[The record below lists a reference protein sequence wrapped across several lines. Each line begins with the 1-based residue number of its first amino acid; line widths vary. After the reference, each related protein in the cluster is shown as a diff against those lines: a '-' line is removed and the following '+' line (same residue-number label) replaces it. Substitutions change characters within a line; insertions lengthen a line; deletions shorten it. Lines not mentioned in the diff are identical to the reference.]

1 MTAGSSQVHQALA
14 GLAAGAT
21 TVAFLHPLDVVKTRL
36 QVQDGSG
43 PSPAT
48 RGMLD
53 MARTMWATGG
63 VRSLYAGLWPS
74 MVGAGTAWGAYFY
87 LYSLSKRRRS
97 SDERPLSDTDN
108 LLSATEA
115 GVAVSVLTNPI
126 WVVKTRLQLQD
137 KGSSYQKAG
146 ASPLYKGTLDCIKRI
161 IRDEGVAGLYK
172 GLLPS
177 IFLVSH
183 GAIQLTV
190 YEKLKHIGPPAG
202 ESTPKQAMIITE
214 AGMRGAFSK
223 AAATI
228 VTYPSQVMRARL
240 QQRMDTRDLKYTSLV
255 NTFLLTIRREGIKGL
270 YKGLVPNL
278 LRVMPQSGVTFAV
291 YEAVLQALDHY

>member
-1 MTAGSSQVHQALA
+1 MRPELIEYHLCVTDGVHTDVYAFT
-14 GLAAGAT
+14 GL
-21 TVAFLHPLDVVKTRL
+21 L
-36 QVQDGSG
+36 
-43 PSPAT
+43 
-48 RGMLD
+48 
-53 MARTMWATGG
+53 
-63 VRSLYAGLWPS
+63 PS

-87 LYSLSKRRRS
+87 LYSLSRRRRFS
-97 SDERPLSDTDN
+97 EERPLSDADN

-177 IFLVSH
+177 VFLVSH

-190 YEKLKHIGPPAG
+190 YEKLKQIGPPAG
-202 ESTPKQAMIITE
+202 ESTLEQHTMMITE

-223 AAATI
+223 AVATI

-255 NTFLLTIRREGIKGL
+255 HTFLLTTQREGIKGL

>member
-1 MTAGSSQVHQALA
+1 
-14 GLAAGAT
+14 
-21 TVAFLHPLDVVKTRL
+21 
-36 QVQDGSG
+36 
-43 PSPAT
+43 
-48 RGMLD
+48 MLD
-53 MARTMWATGG
+53 MARNLWATGG

-87 LYSLSKRRRS
+87 LYSLRERVDK
-97 SDERPLSDTDN
+97 SDLGGENKAATPGQGV
-108 LLSATEA
+108 LLSE
-115 GVAVSVLTNPI
+115 GWCLTP
-126 WVVKTRLQLQD
+126 LQRHV
-137 KGSSYQKAG
+137 G
-146 ASPLYKGTLDCIKRI
+146 LYKRI

-255 NTFLLTIRREGIKGL
+255 NTFLLTTQREGIKGL